1 MITEIVLF
9 RLPDGMTREDAIAK
23 YRLPVPGWRANP
35 DLIRKTFLFDETT
48 RRGGGVYNWKSMEA
62 AKSGH
67 GPEFQ
72 KRIQATFGSQP
83 EFQYFETPIVI
94 DNTTDKVID
103 EAA

>member
-23 YRLPVPGWRANP
+23 YRLSVPGWRANP

-62 AKSGH
+62 ESRGMDLNFKN
-67 GPEFQ
+67 EF
-72 KRIQATFGSQP
+72 KPLSEVNLSFNISRRPS
-83 EFQYFETPIVI
+83 
-94 DNTTDKVID
+94 
-103 EAA
+103 